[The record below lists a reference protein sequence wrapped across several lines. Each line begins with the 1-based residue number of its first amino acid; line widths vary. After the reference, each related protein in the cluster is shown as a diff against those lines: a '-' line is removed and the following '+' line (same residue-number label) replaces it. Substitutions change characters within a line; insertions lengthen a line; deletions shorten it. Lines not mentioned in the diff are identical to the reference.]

1 MLSRTFTYHSY
12 NIDHHILINILK
24 KKIQDEK
31 FIRLIW
37 KLLRAGYMEFGTFA
51 NSLVGTPQGSLVSPI
66 LANVYLHELDN
77 KAEELKKQI

>member
-1 MLSRTFTYHSY
+1 
-12 NIDHHILINILK
+12 
-24 KKIQDEK
+24 
-31 FIRLIW
+31 
-37 KLLRAGYMEFGTFA
+37 MEFGTFA